1 MGMGSFAVGSF
12 VIEYN
17 DLKKIC
23 PDEIEVIEISKY
35 FKNVGWGTIGQWL
48 SWDDPDEIKDALYT
62 AVEEDRN
69 MPKLISGL
77 KTTIDDIVEDIF
89 QDYET
94 VVTDLKNAFNKKT
107 GLTLYF
113 DYYNEEDGGR
123 YDNPGDKDGCI
134 FCVDG
139 MVQLTPAG
147 EKFKD
152 IIGERKWTQ
161 FG

>member
-1 MGMGSFAVGSF
+1 MGMGTFAVGSF
-12 VIEYN
+12 VIEYK
-17 DLKKIC
+17 DLKKLC
-23 PDEIEVIEISKY
+23 PDEIKAIEKEKD
-35 FKNVGWGTIGQWL
+35 FKNIGWRSIGQWL
-48 SWDDPDEIKDALYT
+48 AWDDPDMITGIFDEDYT
-62 AVEEDRN
+62 N
-69 MPKLISGL
+69 
-77 KTTIDDIVEDIF
+77 DIL
-89 QDYET
+89 QTYDYL
-94 VVTDLKNAFNKKT
+94 VTKLKNSFNKKT

-113 DYYNEEDGGR
+113 NFYIEEDGDR

-152 IIGERKWTQ
+152 VIFERKWTQ

>member
-1 MGMGSFAVGSF
+1 MGMGNFAVGSF
-12 VIEYN
+12 VIEYK

-23 PDEIEVIEISKY
+23 PDEIKALEKAKY
-35 FKNVGWGTIGQWL
+35 FKEVGWGTVGQWL
-48 SWDDPDEIKDALYT
+48 AWDDPENLKDELY
-62 AVEEDRN
+62 ASVEEDKSKPVTRLELSED
-69 MPKLISGL
+69 K
-77 KTTIDDIVEDIF
+77 IVEDIF
-89 QDYET
+89 QKYEHL
-94 VVTDLKNAFNKKT
+94 VMDLKNSFYTKT

-113 DYYNEEDGGR
+113 DSYDEDGGGR

-134 FCVDG
+134 FCVGG

-152 IIGERKWTQ
+152 IISERKWTQ

>member
-1 MGMGSFAVGSF
+1 MGMGNFAVGSF
-12 VIEYN
+12 VIEYD

-23 PDEIEVIEISKY
+23 PEEIAAIEGEKFFNDI
-35 FKNVGWGTIGQWL
+35 GWGTIGQWKC
-48 SWDDPDEIKDALYT
+48 WDDPEPFKDEIYILYT
-62 AVEEDRN
+62 NDKED
-69 MPKLISGL
+69 
-77 KTTIDDIVEDIF
+77 IDDIVEEYVKIYDKHIINLF
-89 QDYET
+89 KTFHEK
-94 VVTDLKNAFNKKT
+94 TDLVLYLDHYNA
-107 GLTLYF
+107 
-113 DYYNEEDGGR
+113 EDGDR

-152 IIGERKWTQ
+152 IVSERKWTQ

>member
-12 VIEYN
+12 VIEYK

-23 PDEIEVIEISKY
+23 PDEIKAIEKAKY
-35 FKNVGWGTIGQWL
+35 FDSVGWGNIGRWL
-48 SWDDPDEIKDALYT
+48 AWDDSDQIIDSLHDG
-62 AVEEDRN
+62 VIEDKSKPVIR
-69 MPKLISGL
+69 LELSE
-77 KTTIDDIVEDIF
+77 DQIVEDIF
-89 QDYET
+89 QDYDRL
-94 VVTDLKNAFNKKT
+94 VTSLKNSFNKNT

-113 DYYNEEDGGR
+113 DSYDEEGGDR

-152 IIGERKWTQ
+152 VISERKWTQ
-161 FG
+161 YG

>member
-23 PDEIEVIEISKY
+23 PDEIKALQKAKY
-35 FKNVGWGTIGQWL
+35 FKEVGWRSVGQWL
-48 SWDDPDEIKDALYT
+48 AWDDPDQIKDALFD
-62 AVEEDRN
+62 AVLDDKSKPVIRLGLMAEE
-69 MPKLISGL
+69 
-77 KTTIDDIVEDIF
+77 IVEDIF
-89 QDYET
+89 QEYEKL
-94 VVTDLKNAFNKKT
+94 VISLKNTFNKKT

-113 DYYNEEDGGR
+113 DSYDEDGGGR
-123 YDNPGDKDGCI
+123 YDNPGDKDGWI

-152 IIGERKWTQ
+152 IISERKWTQ

>member
-12 VIEYN
+12 VIEYD

-23 PDEIEVIEISKY
+23 PDEIKALQKAKY
-35 FKNVGWGTIGQWL
+35 FKEVGWRTIGQWL
-48 SWDDPDEIKDALYT
+48 AWDDPDQIKDAFYDAILDDKSKP
-62 AVEEDRN
+62 VIRLELSEDQ
-69 MPKLISGL
+69 
-77 KTTIDDIVEDIF
+77 IVEDIF
-89 QDYET
+89 QEYEKL
-94 VVTDLKNAFNKKT
+94 VISLKNTFNQKT

-113 DYYNEEDGGR
+113 DSYDEDGGDR

-152 IIGERKWTQ
+152 IISERKWTQ

>member
-12 VIEYN
+12 VIEYK

-23 PDEIEVIEISKY
+23 PDEIKAIEKAKY
-35 FKNVGWGTIGQWL
+35 FKDIGWGNIGKWL
-48 SWDDPDEIKDALYT
+48 SWDDSEYVIDAIYDVVNDEQVAEGIFEIYD
-62 AVEEDRN
+62 
-69 MPKLISGL
+69 KL
-77 KTTIDDIVEDIF
+77 
-89 QDYET
+89 
-94 VVTDLKNAFNKKT
+94 VTSLKNVFNKKT

-113 DYYNEEDGGR
+113 DHYDIEGGDR

-147 EKFKD
+147 EKFKH
-152 IIGERKWTQ
+152 IISERKWTQ
-161 FG
+161 YG